1 MRRLPTL
8 LGLLGFSAPS
18 LAVSGPLD
26 LSTSAVGFAAI
37 AIFVLAYVLVMLE
50 DVVHLRKSKPV
61 MLAAGLIWA
70 MIALAYRDTQPE
82 LVEQALHHNLLEFS
96 ELFLFLLVAM
106 TYINALQE
114 RNVFDVLRAR
124 LSRLGLSYRQ
134 MFWMT
139 GLISFFMS
147 GVADNL
153 TTALVMCAIIL
164 AVGQGNGRFISIA
177 CVNIVVAANA
187 GGAFSPFGDI
197 TTLMVWQAGK
207 VQFWEFFVLFL
218 PSVVNALVPALCMH
232 PFLPR
237 GQLARD
243 ERPVRMKKGARR
255 IIVLFGMTIAT
266 AVGFHGALHLPPAFG
281 MMTGLAYLQMFG
293 FYLRKRELHQLRN
306 DADDIGDIIPFDVFR
321 KVAQAEWDT
330 LLFFYGIILSV
341 GGLGFIGY
349 LEIASGYFYG
359 ELGPTAANI
368 LVGLMSAVVDNIP
381 VMFAVLSMDPAMS
394 HGQWLLVTLTA
405 GVGGSLLAIGSA
417 AGVALLGQAR
427 GHYSFFSHLRWT
439 PAIALGLAASIAT
452 HFWLNAGSFGQF
464 GG

>member
-1 MRRLPTL
+1 MRRAFALAATA
-8 LGLLGFSAPS
+8 FTTPS
-18 LAVSGPLD
+18 LAAGGALD
-26 LSTSAVGFAAI
+26 LSTSAVGAI
-37 AIFVLAYVLVMLE
+37 AIVIFVLAYVLVMLE

-61 MLAAGLIWA
+61 VLAAGLIWA
-70 MIALAYRDTQPE
+70 LIAFAYRDVDPAA
-82 LVEQALHHNLLEFS
+82 VEHALRHNVLEFA

-114 RNVFDVLRAR
+114 RNVFDNLRSR
-124 LSRLGLSYRQ
+124 LSRMGLSYRQ
-134 MFWMT
+134 MFWLA
-139 GLISFFMS
+139 GVLSFFLS

-153 TTALVMCAIIL
+153 TTALVMCAIVL
-164 AVGQGNGRFISIA
+164 AVGKGNRSFIAPS

-207 VQFWEFFVLFL
+207 VEFFEFFVLFI
-218 PSVVNALVPALCMH
+218 PSVINAIVPALCMH
-232 PFLPR
+232 PFLPK
-237 GQLARD
+237 GQLAVD
-243 ERPVRMKKGARR
+243 DYQVPLKKGAKR
-255 IIVLFGMTIAT
+255 IIFFFLLTIVT
-266 AVGFHGALHLPPAFG
+266 AVGFHSVLHLPPAAG
-281 MMTGLAYLQMFG
+281 MMTGLAYLQMLG
-293 FYLRKRELHQLRN
+293 YYLRRREQQQLAN
-306 DADDIGDIIPFDVFR
+306 DSDDIGDVVPFDVFR

-349 LEIASGYFYG
+349 LEITSNFLYG
-359 ELGPTAANI
+359 ELGASTANI

-405 GVGGSLLAIGSA
+405 GVGGSLLAVGSA

-427 GHYSFFSHLRWT
+427 GYYSFFSHLRWT
-439 PAIALGLAASIAT
+439 PAIALGLAASIAS
-452 HFWLNAGSFGQF
+452 HFWINQASFAVF
-464 GG
+464 NH